1 MYGYTSANFSGRMP
15 CNTMADAIVGT
26 ARSMTE
32 KAIFKIQELFGL
44 ETVYGD
50 TDSVFVDMKLDLDRR
65 LAKIFEIIVF
75 LISGLFCT
83 KFCLVIL
90 EMQYLSLLRWQKKLL
105 QLFLHRSI

>member
-15 CNTMADAIVGT
+15 CHTMADAIVGT

-50 TDSVFVDMKLDLDRR
+50 TDSVFVDMKLDLDRK
-65 LAKIFEIIVF
+65 LVVDLIIF
-75 LISGLFCT
+75 LRSGLICT

-90 EMQYLSLLRWQKKLL
+90 EMLYHSLLRWPKKLL
-105 QLFLHRSI
+105 QHFLLRSI